1 MVNPNNITDLT
12 ASTISRQSYKQ
23 IPKKVF
29 IETSSYTQVWENIE
43 TIKDSDTGLH
53 GYVLQNADTD
63 EIVISFRGTELPKT
77 TATKVKEKYLG
88 TPSQDARLAGAGG
101 GAELKNGN
109 IVYEQKD
116 SDYSETI
123 KDVEEDLYGIV
134 LGDSDYTK
142 KDYRKTPYLGT
153 PSQDAAL
160 LTDKVKLNPKDKTL
174 TYDTKN
180 QFTAA
185 EQVVEKYVKEHGPD
199 NIVFTGHSLGGG
211 LAQYYAVKH
220 DSNAVTFAA
229 ADVFHLL
236 SKEDRERALNGEF
249 KDNIIS
255 YTYPNDVVGTFY
267 KHSIGSVYYMK
278 DPVETR
284 GIGLAT
290 HGIKNFLEKD
300 LYNKDGYFNPDY
312 LYDEVIQGSL
322 SIGGITKSPL
332 ELKNSGVGDFPIV
345 IQSALMHAF
354 SIDLKNSEEQLAFTR
369 KALIRFLDHYFAD
382 MSEIKTMFLG
392 AAGIGTYDKLTVAD
406 VEDAFREVVKVEDGI
421 PMLLDLD
428 GFEDLLVTLKD
439 LQKDTGEIAHHM
451 EKMAQDFERTDQIL
465 ADWFGIKN

>member
-1 MVNPNNITDLT
+1 MVNYNNITDLT

-23 IPKKVF
+23 IPRKIF
-29 IETSSYTQVWENIE
+29 IETDYHIQVWENIE

-53 GYVLQNADTD
+53 GYVLQNDDTD

-77 TATKVKEKYLG
+77 TTTKVKEKYLA

-101 GAELKNGN
+101 GAELENGY
-109 IVYEQKD
+109 IVYNQKD
-116 SDYSETI
+116 VDYSETL
-123 KDVEEDLYGIV
+123 KDVEEDIQGIV

-160 LTDKVKLNPKDKTL
+160 LTGKAKFDSKDKTL

-185 EQVVEKYVKEHGPD
+185 EQVVEKYVKKHGSD

-220 DSNAVTFAA
+220 DANAVTFAA
-229 ADVFHLL
+229 ADVFRLL
-236 SKEDRERALNGEF
+236 SKEDQERALNGEF

-267 KHSIGSVYYMK
+267 KHSVGSVYYMK
-278 DPVETR
+278 DPVETK
-284 GIGLAT
+284 GVGLAT
-290 HGIKNFLEKD
+290 HGIKNYLEKD
-300 LYNKDGYFNPDY
+300 LYNKDGYFNSDY
-312 LYDEVIQGSL
+312 LFDEIIQGSL
-322 SIGGITKSPL
+322 SMGGITKSPL
-332 ELKNSGVGDFPIV
+332 ELKNNGVGNFSIV
-345 IQSALMHAF
+345 IQSALMNALAT
-354 SIDLKNSEEQLAFTR
+354 DLKNSEEHLAITR
-369 KALIRFLDHYFAD
+369 KALIKFLDYYFAD
-382 MSEIKTMFLG
+382 MSEIKNTFIG
-392 AAGIGTYDKLTVAD
+392 TAGIGAYDKLTIAD
-406 VEDAFREVVKVEDGI
+406 VEDAFHEVVKMEDGI

-428 GFEDLLVTLKD
+428 EFEDLLATLKD

-451 EKMAQDFERTDQIL
+451 EKMARDFERIDQIL
-465 ADWFGIKN
+465 AQWFGIKN